1 MRDVMLAL
9 RTLVLAET
17 NITDLIEDRIY
28 INKIPRADIEA
39 ADNRE
44 PPKILVLRMA
54 GGSGKADIMPTFDL
68 TIDALCYG
76 ETDFEADKLRRAV
89 TQRFTLLSRETHD
102 DVLIHHIN
110 PTGGPIPSV
119 DPDLVW
125 PAVAQSFT
133 ILADILEVQ

>member
-1 MRDVMLAL
+1 MKAL

-17 NITDLIEDRIY
+17 TITDLIDDRIY

-39 ADNRE
+39 ADTLE

-54 GGSGKADIMPTFDL
+54 GGGSKADVMPTVDL
-68 TIDALCYG
+68 TVDALCYG

-110 PTGGPIPSV
+110 PTGGPISSV

-133 ILADILEVQ
+133 ILADILEVP